1 MEFRLISSLARKVD
15 NSVHEAVSKAL
26 DSITY
31 EVVKKVRELTG
42 KEVSVLEATRS
53 VNSISNK
60 IELPNN
66 VNTNIV
72 AMVINTKSGFMQKV
86 MNQAVKD
93 IMSSTFNVK

>member
-1 MEFRLISSLARKVD
+1 MISDLARKVD
-15 NSVHEAVSKAL
+15 DSVHEAVSKAL

-66 VNTNIV
+66 LNVNIV
-72 AMVINTKSGFMQKV
+72 SMVTNTKSGFMQQV

>member
-1 MEFRLISSLARKVD
+1 MISDLSRKVD
-15 NSVHEAVSKAL
+15 DSVHEAVSKAL

-66 VNTNIV
+66 LNVNIV
-72 AMVINTKSGFMQKV
+72 SMVTNTKSGFMQQV

>member
-1 MEFRLISSLARKVD
+1 MISDLARKVD
-15 NSVHEAVSKAL
+15 DSVHEAVSKAL

-66 VNTNIV
+66 LNVDIV
-72 AMVINTKSGFMQKV
+72 SMVTNTKSGFMQQV

>member
-1 MEFRLISSLARKVD
+1 MISSLARKVD